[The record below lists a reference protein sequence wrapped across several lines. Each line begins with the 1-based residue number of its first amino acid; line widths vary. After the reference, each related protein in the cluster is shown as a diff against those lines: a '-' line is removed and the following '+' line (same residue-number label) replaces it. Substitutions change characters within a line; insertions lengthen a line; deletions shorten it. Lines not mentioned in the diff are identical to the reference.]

1 LSILQWRGELREPL
15 HAKQLNAG
23 PAGSIVAFEDVAA
36 ENINHGSDRVA
47 LNFRLSRPNL
57 LGYFQKP
64 LKATK

>member
-1 LSILQWRGELREPL
+1 
-15 HAKQLNAG
+15 LNAG

-47 LNFRLSRPNL
+47 RNFRLSRPNL